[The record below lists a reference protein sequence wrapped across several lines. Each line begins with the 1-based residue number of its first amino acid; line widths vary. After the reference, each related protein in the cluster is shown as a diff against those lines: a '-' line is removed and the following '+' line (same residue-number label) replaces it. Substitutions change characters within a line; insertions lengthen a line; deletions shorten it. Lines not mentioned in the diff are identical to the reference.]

1 MRKIIVIILGVIFNC
16 FHSQSLSDTENYVY
30 KKTYLSAPSDPVQ
43 KQLESVQYLDG
54 LGRPKQIISIK
65 STPLGNDLVVPV
77 VYDQFGRKTKDY
89 LPVPVQTSN
98 AGIQNSVT
106 ESTVNSYYGVTNAF
120 SEKELESSP
129 LSRVF
134 QSANPGEDWKMTSG
148 HTVKYDYDANSA
160 SDYVKKY
167 SIATTWDNTNQIYIS
182 TPSAVSF
189 YDENS
194 LYKFSVKDE
203 DHNEKIV
210 FKDLYGHI
218 VLIRKNDGTNNVD
231 TYYIYDKYD
240 HLAYV
245 IPPLASVSSVLSQ
258 DILDNLC
265 YQYRYDNKKRL
276 VEKKLPGKGWEFLVY
291 DKHNR
296 LVLSQDVL
304 LRGTDNNFMKRGWL
318 FTKYDQFGRIV
329 YNGFFANTA
338 SRSAM
343 QTALNNMSS
352 LNNEKRSETPFTL
365 NGMEVY
371 YTKNAFPTG
380 SMTILGI
387 EYYDTYPPLPAGI
400 TIPSYIIKPQQTVLT
415 QNAQSSS
422 RSTKSLSTASYIKN
436 IEDDQWTRNLVWYN
450 DKGQIIGTHSLNH
463 LGGYTKTESELD
475 FTGTPQQVRTYHK
488 RMDTDYEKVV
498 LENFEYDAQNR
509 LKKHWHQA
517 TGHNKELLSDNTYN
531 EISELTN
538 TKIGGNGT
546 NPLQSVDYKYNIRG
560 WLTGVNNPDNLGG
573 SLFGYEIKYQD
584 PVNAANIFP
593 KYNGNISE
601 VSWKTANG
609 SILKR
614 YNYKYD
620 GLNRLKD
627 AIYGEPSSSVPM
639 VNGYGESLTYDLNGN
654 IKTLKR
660 FSGMYNTPV
669 LIDNLD
675 YMTYSG
681 NQLVKV
687 VDNSNNPLG
696 YPSGGNTITYDAN
709 GNMISQIDK
718 GFYGIK
724 YNYLDLPN
732 HILFDQASS
741 SPQNTNLK
749 FLYRAD
755 GVKLKK
761 SYTYFV
767 PRTNIWI
774 TNETDYL
781 DGFQY
786 NGGGQL
792 QFVPTANGYYDFA
805 YNRYVYQYKDQVG
818 NIRLSYYHDGNK
830 TVIDKETNYYPFGME
845 HWGGNGTYPLN
856 RSYTYGFQEQ
866 ERQEET
872 GWNSFKWRN
881 YDSSLGR
888 FFNVDPLS
896 EVYAYQ
902 SHYNFSENRVTDA
915 REIEGL
921 EADILNESEGDTDF
935 ASYEG
940 RPYDGGLQSIT
951 TYSNGIKEANIQNID
966 LLGKSSSNQNSFS
979 WGDAGRIGVGFIP
992 VVGSGLDIYE
1002 GIRDGN
1008 WVQTG
1013 IGVGG
1018 LALDIATLGAGSIIK
1033 GSVKTIGTELVE
1045 EGIEMAAKNVAKDA
1059 AKEISEEGAEVIAKG
1074 GAARAAQYSQGWGN
1088 SSLSE
1093 AINKFAPKAEVSTTA
1108 KGKTIYKNSETGLQV
1123 VHDNN
1128 GNYFRI
1134 QNTNLSGRRSY
1145 LDLNGNIPNN
1155 KTVNGKIMG
1164 RSQGEYN
1171 QVTHFNN
1178 ID

>member
-1 MRKIIVIILGVIFNC
+1 MRKIIMIILGVVFNC
-16 FHSQSLSDTENYVY
+16 FHSQSLTDTENYVY
-30 KKTYLSAPSDPVQ
+30 KKTYLSASSDPVQ

-54 LGRPKQIISIK
+54 LGRPKQMISIK
-65 STPLGNDLVVPV
+65 STPSGNDLVIPV

-129 LSRVF
+129 LSRIF

-148 HTVKYDYDANSA
+148 HTVKYDYDANSE
-160 SDYVKKY
+160 SDHVKKY
-167 SIATTWDNTNQIYIS
+167 SIVTTWDNTNQIYIS

-218 VLIRKNDGTNNVD
+218 VLIRKNDGTNNID

-245 IPPLASVSSVLSQ
+245 IPPLASVSSTLSQ

-265 YQYRYDNKKRL
+265 YQYRYDNKKRV
-276 VEKKLPGKGWEFLVY
+276 VEKKIPGKSWEFLVY

-304 LRGTDNNFMKRGWL
+304 LRGTDNNFMKQGWL
-318 FTKYDQFGRIV
+318 FTKYDRFGRIV

-338 SRSAM
+338 SRVAM

-352 LNNEKRSETPFTL
+352 LNNEARSETPFTL

-371 YTKNAFPTG
+371 YTKGAFPTG
-380 SMTILGI
+380 SMTILGV

-415 QNAQSSS
+415 QDAQSSS

-436 IEDDQWTRNLVWYN
+436 IEDDQWTRNFVWYN
-450 DKGQIIGTHSLNH
+450 NKGQVIGTHSLNH

-488 RMDTDYEKVV
+488 RIEADFEKVV
-498 LENFEYDAQNR
+498 LENFEYDGQNR

-517 TGHNKELLSDNTYN
+517 TGHSKELLSDNTYN
-531 EISELTN
+531 EISELIN
-538 TKIGGNGT
+538 TKIGGNGS

-560 WLTGVNNPDNLGG
+560 WLTGVNNPNNLGG

-681 NQLVKV
+681 NQLIKV

-741 SPQNTNLK
+741 SPPNTNLK

-872 GWNSFKWRN
+872 GWSSFKWRN
-881 YDSSLGR
+881 YDPSLGR

-896 EVYAYQ
+896 EAYAYQ
-902 SHYNFSENRVTDA
+902 SHYNFSENRVIDA

-921 EADILNESEGDTDF
+921 ESQVINEQGDMIVNGYSLSHTEYTKGADGTI
-935 ASYEG
+935 
-940 RPYDGGLQSIT
+940 
-951 TYSNGIKEANIQNID
+951 NIAEVN
-966 LLGKSSSNQNSFS
+966 LGTFSAPSNQNNSSNFS

-992 VVGSGLDIYE
+992 IVGRE
-1002 GIRDGN
+1002 
-1008 WVQTG
+1008 W
-1013 IGVGG
+1013 IG
-1018 LALDIATLGAGSIIK
+1018 
-1033 GSVKTIGTELVE
+1033 
-1045 EGIEMAAKNVAKDA
+1045 
-1059 AKEISEEGAEVIAKG
+1059 
-1074 GAARAAQYSQGWGN
+1074 
-1088 SSLSE
+1088 
-1093 AINKFAPKAEVSTTA
+1093 
-1108 KGKTIYKNSETGLQV
+1108 
-1123 VHDNN
+1123 
-1128 GNYFRI
+1128 
-1134 QNTNLSGRRSY
+1134 Y
-1145 LDLNGNIPNN
+1145 L
-1155 KTVNGKIMG
+1155 
-1164 RSQGEYN
+1164 
-1171 QVTHFNN
+1171 
-1178 ID
+1178 